1 VTGEERIFAIEDN
14 GTDSSLDG
22 IGIELDATVVEEK
35 KKPAPG
41 PRFVLLYCCEGR
53 CMLRI
58 AATALLTLLLLPG
71 HSLRAAEPAGV
82 INFACSGTAEAND
95 TRRPAKKI
103 GLIINIDER
112 TVTVSGPSVVA
123 HIDRLDDVSI
133 LFGAQS
139 TAPGD
144 IGIMGGI
151 DRITGDTWYLTFTK
165 GKNKK
170 LKRGEM
176 FELVCKGA
184 Q

>member
-1 VTGEERIFAIEDN
+1 
-14 GTDSSLDG
+14 
-22 IGIELDATVVEEK
+22 
-35 KKPAPG
+35 
-41 PRFVLLYCCEGR
+41 
-53 CMLRI
+53 M
-58 AATALLTLLLLPG
+58 
-71 HSLRAAEPAGV
+71 
-82 INFACSGTAEAND
+82 NFFCSGTAEAND
-95 TRRPAKKI
+95 TRRPVKKI

-112 TVTVSGPSVVA
+112 TVIVSGLSVFA
-123 HIDRLDDVSI
+123 HIDRVDDGNI
-133 LFGAQS
+133 LFGMES

-151 DRITGDTWYLTFTK
+151 DRTTGDAWYLTFTK

>member
-1 VTGEERIFAIEDN
+1 
-14 GTDSSLDG
+14 
-22 IGIELDATVVEEK
+22 
-35 KKPAPG
+35 
-41 PRFVLLYCCEGR
+41 
-53 CMLRI
+53 MLRI
-58 AATALLTLLLLPG
+58 VATALLSLLLLPG
-71 HSLRAAEPAGV
+71 HSLRAAEPEGV
-82 INFACSGTAEAND
+82 MNFFCSGTAEAND
-95 TRRPAKKI
+95 TRRPVKKI

-112 TVTVSGPSVVA
+112 T
-123 HIDRLDDVSI
+123 DVNI
-133 LFGAQS
+133 LFGIES

-151 DRITGDTWYLTFTK
+151 DRITGDAWYLTFTK